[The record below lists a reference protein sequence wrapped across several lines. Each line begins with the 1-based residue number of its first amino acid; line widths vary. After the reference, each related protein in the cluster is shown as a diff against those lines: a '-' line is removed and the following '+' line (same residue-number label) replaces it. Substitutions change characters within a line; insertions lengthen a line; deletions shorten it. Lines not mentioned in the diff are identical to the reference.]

1 MPAWV
6 ARHEKSHGANTV
18 SLYAKRA
25 LTHEDKH
32 ITPINNVVETSIV
45 HKINTAFK
53 YSNMTRKL
61 ITSLICTA

>member
-6 ARHEKSHGANTV
+6 ARHEKSHGTNTV
-18 SLYAKRA
+18 SLYAKGA

-45 HKINTAFK
+45 HK
-53 YSNMTRKL
+53 MTL
-61 ITSLICTA
+61 PLNIVIQQEN